1 MARILLAEDDPVLGQ
16 LQQSILEAHQHE
28 VVIAED
34 GEQAQRALVEG
45 GFDILVTDAQMPK
58 ITGVELIRWLR
69 SQGSRSHLPALLTS
83 GYDAD
88 EEVTALL
95 DLQTRFLCK
104 PLTMDDLVRTIHALL
119 ADE

>member
-58 ITGVELIRWLR
+58 ITGVELTLATFTGI
-69 SQGSRSHLPALLTS
+69 SISLT
-83 GYDAD
+83 G
-88 EEVTALL
+88 TAYERL
-95 DLQTRFLCK
+95 
-104 PLTMDDLVRTIHALL
+104 
-119 ADE
+119 